1 MRKFCIAAAA
11 AFVLMTGTAQAKI
24 PVLDLGDICP
34 ALMIQVDHGRVNGF
48 SHFDCQTGYFVGV
61 VGKVD
66 DERSVIASIQMN
78 GSSWPFL
85 IKISYPFVN
94 GGTWSLYYT
103 KDGYRRKL
111 YQHGTYKV
119 IK

>member
-1 MRKFCIAAAA
+1 MGKLFIEAAAA
-11 AFVLMTGTAQAKI
+11 SVLLAGAAQAKI
-24 PVLDLGDICP
+24 PVLNLGDICP
-34 ALMIQVDHGRVNGF
+34 ELMIQVDHGSVNGF
-48 SHFDCQTGYFVGV
+48 SHFDCQTGDFVGV

-85 IKISYPFVN
+85 IKISYPFVD

-111 YQHGTYKV
+111 YQRGTYTV